1 MKMMNIRK
9 KTFEEKMKKENFK
22 SQEEMEKSRKKFEH
36 DMAKEDFNILL
47 QEKIKTEVNSL

>member
-1 MKMMNIRK
+1 MNIRK